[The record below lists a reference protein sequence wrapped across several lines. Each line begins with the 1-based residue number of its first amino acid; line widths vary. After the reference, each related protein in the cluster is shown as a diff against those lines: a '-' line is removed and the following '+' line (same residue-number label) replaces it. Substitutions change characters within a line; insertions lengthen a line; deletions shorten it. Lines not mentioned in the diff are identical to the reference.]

1 MAGHLVDEPLI
12 GALLR
17 MPVDAIRW
25 RILQDLHTA
34 GFTDVV
40 PAHFAVWRYPGPQGR
55 RPSELALEA
64 GITKQAVNYLLGEL
78 ETAGYLVRKPDP
90 ADGRSRQV
98 ELTERGRSLL
108 RTLRRTVAAIE
119 HEVARDLG
127 AERLDELRSLL
138 RALNATPLVS
148 GFREST
154 GQPALLPM
162 ANETS
167 ESRRTPPR

>member
-1 MAGHLVDEPLI
+1 MTVHRADGPLI

-25 RILQDLHTA
+25 RILEDLHAA
-34 GFTDVV
+34 GFSDVV

-64 GITKQAVNYLLGEL
+64 GITKQAMNYLLGEL
-78 ETAGYLVRKPDP
+78 ETAGYLIRKPDP

-98 ELTERGRSLL
+98 ELTERGRALL

-119 HEVARDLG
+119 HEIAQDLG
-127 AERLDELRSLL
+127 VERLDELRSLL
-138 RALNATPLVS
+138 RALNATSLVS
-148 GFREST
+148 GFRRFT
-154 GQPALLPM
+154 GQPAVL
-162 ANETS
+162 
-167 ESRRTPPR
+167 RTASDPEPG